1 MASKSASDF
10 GHESRPWPARL
21 LALLAIIFSG
31 GALYGMSVAS
41 DPQTYETP
49 STCGCVQ
56 AVSEDDYRRFPIP
69 SHNDRIFALRA
80 SLEERGYLLSG
91 AQPISD
97 NPLAAIRGIYGLSM
111 PVEDST
117 QVVEWRLMATRV
129 ATCRPCS
136 QVRWFSNCE
145 SFAPDVAQTLSEE
158 WTTVVDCLPA
168 NVRATGEQLLA
179 RVAEVWEQ
187 DSAGEPIVDDESVPS
202 HVLMRRWTTVG
213 DGGRRYQLRL
223 RQVTGD
229 YQLEAQLAEQCG
241 LASALPA
248 CELSLQFTWLGAA
261 HLQLAGRP

>member
-1 MASKSASDF
+1 MVSKSASDF

-21 LALLAIIFSG
+21 LAVLAIICSG

-49 STCGCVQ
+49 AVCPCVQ
-56 AVSEDDYRRFPIP
+56 AVSEDDYRRFPIT
-69 SHNDRIFALRA
+69 SHNDRIFALRS

-97 NPLAAIRGIYGLSM
+97 NRLAAIRGIYGLSL
-111 PVEDST
+111 PVEDSA
-117 QVVEWRLMATRV
+117 QVLEWRLMATRV

-145 SFAPDVAQTLSEE
+145 SFSPDVAQTLSKE
-158 WTTVVDCLPA
+158 WTAVAGCLPSDLQ
-168 NVRATGEQLLA
+168 ATGDQLLA
-179 RVAEVWEQ
+179 RAVEVWEQ
-187 DSAGEPIVDDESVPS
+187 DCAGEPIVDGESVPS
-202 HVLMRRWTTVG
+202 HVLVRRWTTDG

-223 RQVTGD
+223 RQLTGD
-229 YQLEAQLAEQCG
+229 YQLEAELAEQCG
-241 LASALPA
+241 LGGALPA

-261 HLQLAGRP
+261 HLQLASRP